1 MGLAVLQTMD
11 GHEKRYTRVIRA
23 AAKVVGS
30 DDALAPYLGVSPK
43 QIARWTSGK
52 DPAPFEA
59 FLVGLDV
66 IALGSLARKRRIR
79 VAVFQRE
86 TPRAKK

>member
-1 MGLAVLQTMD
+1 MD
-11 GHEKRYTRVIRA
+11 GQQERYTRVIRA
-23 AAKVVGS
+23 AARTVGS

-43 QIARWTSGK
+43 QVARWTSGD
-52 DPAPFEA
+52 DPPPFEA

-86 TPRAKK
+86 TPQPAKK